1 MTQNQNRLTVA
12 TYFLM
17 ALLTAPLHA
26 QAEKP
31 ESKSLRADLP
41 YQVKKSDP
49 INHEV
54 EFSVIVTP
62 PYHCKVLKVW
72 VPVPQTNAAQEI
84 AASEFTTFPQQVA
97 PQISNEPVY
106 GNRFAYFEFHDPHG
120 AQIITH
126 RFKARA
132 WNLRW
137 NMDPA
142 QVTRVEQW
150 PSSFEP
156 YLKPQTVAQPEQFQ
170 QVIQNINAGF
180 QNKGPGLIGAMNWID
195 RNLTYDHIHASLQ
208 ADANHAFEQR
218 RGHCSDY
225 HGLCAT
231 MGRALGYPTRVT
243 YGLALYPKN
252 SPSHCKM
259 EAYLPPYGWIS
270 FDLSETQKLAKQIQS
285 DKELTSA
292 QKTALTQAARERT
305 LSGFRENSWLLLT
318 RGTDYQLAPPALKP
332 VRVVRTAY
340 VEADGEILPEPDPAN
355 IKKREFS
362 WMTSHRYTADKP
374 FKKPF
379 KDLSTLNAD

>member
-1 MTQNQNRLTVA
+1 MTQNQFRLAFVSACLICSLFFAQQT
-12 TYFLM
+12 
-17 ALLTAPLHA
+17 HA
-26 QAEKP
+26 QQPAALKP
-31 ESKSLRADLP
+31 DLP
-41 YQVKKSDP
+41 YQAQKSDP
-49 INHEV
+49 LNHEI
-54 EFSVIVTP
+54 EFSVVVTP

-72 VPVPQTNAAQEI
+72 LPVPQSDAAQEI
-84 AASEFTTFPQQVA
+84 QSSEFTSFPQQVT

-126 RFKARA
+126 RCQAKV

-137 NMDPA
+137 QMDPA
-142 QVTRVEQW
+142 RVAKVDDW
-150 PSSFEP
+150 PQTFNP
-156 YLKPQTVAQPEQFQ
+156 YLKPQTVDQSQQFR
-170 QVIQNINAGF
+170 QVIQNISNGF

-195 RNLTYDHIHASLQ
+195 QNLTYDHVNASLR
-208 ADANHAFEQR
+208 ADANHAFSQR

-243 YGLALYPKN
+243 YGLGLYPKN
-252 SPSHCKM
+252 SPSHCKL

-270 FDLSETQKLAKQIQS
+270 FDLSETQKLVKQIAS
-285 DKELTSA
+285 NESLSPK
-292 QKTALTQAARERT
+292 QKTVLTQAARQRT

-318 RGTDYQLAPPALKP
+318 RGTDYQLSPPASKP

-340 VEADGEILPEPDPAN
+340 IEADGEVYPDPDPAN
-355 IKKREFS
+355 SKKREFS